1 MLEICKASAGS
12 GKTYKLT
19 GDYIVKLFRNGE
31 KDGYKHI
38 LAVTFTNKATDE
50 MKQRILEKLHSLA
63 TTSER
68 DTIFDNIMAIGEL
81 QWMGPD
87 RREKYIRESAGKM
100 LIEIL
105 NDYSQF
111 NVSTIDKFFQQT
123 MRSFARE
130 LGHFASYNVEL
141 DTDSVLSETLD
152 LMMDS
157 LSENQ
162 ELLDWMIK
170 MSVESIEGGEGW
182 NPLPRLKN
190 LGAQLFRETLKL
202 KQRAL
207 GAGIADKDT
216 IEKYREKVGKMVYM
230 FEQKSKRIG
239 EEGCRI
245 INDMGLSP
253 DSFTGGSRSPFKHFD
268 KWADGEIKEPTDTF
282 VKLRGDVEKWY
293 AKSAK
298 DSLKNSII
306 GAYNAGLGDLV
317 EEAVGLYTNDIV
329 EYNTAKVI
337 SKNLFT
343 LGILGDIYEVFQ
355 AYCREKNIV
364 LLSETNDVLNRIIDG
379 SDTPFVYEKMGMW
392 LDHYLI
398 DEFQD
403 TSQMQWNNILPL
415 VKDSADKGLDN
426 LIVGD
431 VKQSIYRWRNSDWSL
446 LNERIYKDF
455 KGYDLKDG
463 QLSTNRRS
471 LEEVVTFNNAF
482 FKQCAIILQ
491 SEYNVHVGEKDNK
504 LITGIYEGD
513 PSSKDYF
520 CQEVLESKMGE
531 GHVKVSFVSK
541 DGDRDWKE
549 VNLDRLVED
558 IRQLREN
565 GWSYKDMAVLVRT
578 NKEGSMVAESLL
590 AAGYKI
596 VSDDSLIISTSAS
609 VRKIV
614 TALKYISAPED
625 PLVKFVFDGAE
636 ISTQEKTLYN
646 ICEDIARHMPAAD
659 LLEGAFIQA
668 FMDSVLD
675 YVSVNGS
682 DVEGFLKWWDEV
694 GRKRSI
700 SAPEGDEAIRIITIH
715 KSKGLGFE
723 VVLVP
728 FFDEPLYD
736 AKIEDRGKIL
746 WCTPKM
752 APFDEIKILPIAS
765 SSKLLN
771 TIFAEDYKEEVLY
784 SYIDKINVAYVAF
797 TRAKSELLV
806 YPKLPDFKKDGSYDV
821 KSMADVL
828 YSYCGEELEYEDGD
842 WVTSPSYGSTAD
854 VTVVIPDTDCES
866 TVIHDPVSASDTY
879 HSVPIGD
886 RLQLALRGGDFFSP
900 ESSRGRGVVM
910 HDILAKIATAD
921 DLDKAVDE
929 AVSEGLLSSDDRAEI
944 KTELHNRL
952 DSVASRHWFDGT
964 CEFRNEIE
972 IILPGG
978 DFRRPDRVMVCGD
991 RAIVV
996 DYKFG
1001 QLKKSSYIR
1010 QVQQYM
1016 SYLTQMGYTTV
1027 EGYVWYLEDNEIVQV

>member
-190 LGAQLFRETLKL
+190 LGAQLFQETLKL

-207 GAGIADKDT
+207 GAGLADKGAIDR
-216 IEKYREKVGKMVYM
+216 YRAHMGEVMKG
-230 FEQKSKRIG
+230 FEDESRRIG
-239 EEGCRI
+239 KEGCRI
-245 INDMGLSP
+245 IGDFGLTTE
-253 DSFTGGSRSPFKHFD
+253 SFAGGSRSPFKHFD
-268 KWADGEIKEPTDTF
+268 KWAEGEIKEPTGTF
-282 VKLRGDVEKWY
+282 VKLRGDIDKWY
-293 AKSAK
+293 TKSAK

-306 GAYNAGLGDLV
+306 GACNAGLDDLV
-317 EEAVGLYTNDIV
+317 GDAVELYTNGIV

-337 SKNLFT
+337 SRNLFT

-355 AYCREKNIV
+355 GYCREKNIV

-379 SDTPFVYEKMGMW
+379 SDTPFVYEKMGVW

-403 TSQMQWNNILPL
+403 TSQMQWSNILPL

-455 KGYDLKDG
+455 KGYDLNDG

-471 LEEVVTFNNAF
+471 LEKVVTFNNSF
-482 FKQCAIILQ
+482 FKQCAAILQ
-491 SEYNVHVGEKDNK
+491 SGYNEYVGEQENK
-504 LITGIYEGD
+504 LITAIYDGD
-513 PSSKDYF
+513 PDSKNYF
-520 CQEVLESKMGE
+520 CQEVLQSKMGE
-531 GHVKVSFVSK
+531 GHVKVSFVSE

-549 VNLDRLVED
+549 VNIGRVVED

-565 GWSYKDMAVLVRT
+565 GWGYKDMAVLVRT

-590 AAGYKI
+590 AAGFKI

-609 VRKIV
+609 VQKIV

-625 PLVKFVFDGAE
+625 PLVKFVFNGVE
-636 ISTQEKTLYN
+636 ISTKEKTLYN
-646 ICEDIARHMPAAD
+646 ICEDITRQMPAGD

-700 SAPEGDEAIRIITIH
+700 SAPEGDDAIRIITIH
-715 KSKGLGFE
+715 KSKGLGFD

-746 WCTPKM
+746 WCTPKS
-752 APFDEIKILPIAS
+752 APFDEIKILPVAS

-771 TIFAEDYKEEVLY
+771 TIFAGDYKEEVLY

-797 TRAKSELLV
+797 TRAKSELLI

-821 KSMADVL
+821 KSMADAL
-828 YSYCGEELEYEDGD
+828 YSFCGEVTEYEEGAPCVRPGVTDTPGLS
-842 WVTSPSYGSTAD
+842 VTS
-854 VTVVIPDTDCES
+854 
-866 TVIHDPVSASDTY
+866 DPVRASDTY
-879 HSVPIGD
+879 RSIPVGD
-886 RLQLALRGGDFFSP
+886 RLQITLRSGEFFSP
-900 ESSRGRGVVM
+900 ESSRGRGVIM

-921 DLDKAVDE
+921 DLDRAVDD
-929 AVSEGLLSSDDRAEI
+929 AVSEGLLSSDEKMEI
-944 KTELHNRL
+944 KSELHDRL
-952 DSVASRHWFDGT
+952 DSVAPRHWFDGT
-964 CEFRNEIE
+964 LEFRNEVD

-978 DFRRPDRVMVCGD
+978 EFRRPDRVMVSGD
-991 RAIVV
+991 KAIVV

-1001 QLKKSSYIR
+1001 QIKRSSYIR
-1010 QVQQYM
+1010 QVEQYM
-1016 SYLTQMGYTTV
+1016 SYLTKMGYTTV
-1027 EGYVWYLEDNEIVQV
+1027 EGYIWYLEDNEIVQV

>member
-31 KDGYKHI
+31 RDGYKHI

-50 MKQRILEKLHSLA
+50 MKQRILEKLYSLA

-68 DTIFDNIMAIGEL
+68 DTIFDNIMAVGEL

-162 ELLDWMIK
+162 ELLDWIIK

-182 NPLPRLKN
+182 NPMPRLKN
-190 LGAQLFRETLKL
+190 LGAQLFHETLKL

-207 GAGIADKDT
+207 GAGIADKDA
-216 IEKYREKVGKMVYM
+216 IEKYRMKMGKVVHL
-230 FEQKSKRIG
+230 FEQKSRRIG
-239 EEGCRI
+239 EEGCSI
-245 INDMGLSP
+245 INDMGLSA
-253 DSFTGGSRSPFKHFD
+253 DSFAGGSRSPFKHFE
-268 KWADGEIKEPTDTF
+268 KWADGEIKEPTATF
-282 VKLRGDVEKWY
+282 AKLRGDVGKWY

-298 DSLKNSII
+298 DSLKNTII
-306 GAYNAGLGDLV
+306 GAYNAGLDNLV
-317 EEAVGLYTNDIV
+317 CDAVELYTTDFV
-329 EYNTAKVI
+329 GYNTAKVI
-337 SKNLFT
+337 SHNLFT
-343 LGILGDIYEVFQ
+343 LGVLGDIYEVFQ
-355 AYCREKNIV
+355 NYCREKNIV

-379 SDTPFVYEKMGMW
+379 SDTPFVYEKMGVW

-403 TSQMQWNNILPL
+403 TSQMQWANILPL
-415 VKDSADKGLDN
+415 VRDSADKGLDN

-455 KGYDLKDG
+455 EGYDLKDG

-471 LEEVVTFNNAF
+471 LEEVVNFNNSF
-482 FKQCAIILQ
+482 FKQCAVILQ

-504 LITGIYEGD
+504 LITGIYDGD
-513 PSSKDYF
+513 PASKDYF
-520 CQEVLESKMGE
+520 CQEVIESKMEE
-531 GHVKVSFVSK
+531 GHVKVSFVGE
-541 DGDRDWKE
+541 DGDRDWRE

-609 VRKIV
+609 VQKIV

-625 PLVKFVFDGAE
+625 PLVRFVFNGVE

-646 ICEDIARHMPAAD
+646 ICEDIARQMPAED
-659 LLEGAFIQA
+659 MVEGAFIQA

-675 YVSVNGS
+675 YASVNGS
-682 DVEGFLKWWDEV
+682 DVEGFLKWWDDA

-700 SAPEGDEAIRIITIH
+700 SAPEGDDAIRIITIH
-715 KSKGLGFE
+715 KAKGLGFE

-746 WCTPKM
+746 WCTPKV
-752 APFDEIKILPIAS
+752 APFDEIKLLPVAS
-765 SSKLLN
+765 SSRLLN
-771 TIFAEDYKEEVLY
+771 TMFADDYKEEVLY

-797 TRAKSELLV
+797 TRAKSELLL

-828 YSYCGEELEYEDGD
+828 YFYCGEETEYEEGV
-842 WVTSPSYGSTAD
+842 WMTSPSYGNTAD
-854 VTVVIPDTDCES
+854 PTPSIPD
-866 TVIHDPVSASDTY
+866 SAGGSGPLPPYGTSIY
-879 HSVPIGD
+879 HSIPVGE
-886 RLQLALRGGDFFSP
+886 RLQLTLRGGDFFSP

-910 HDILAKIATAD
+910 HDILAKIATED
-921 DLDKAVDE
+921 DLDRAVDE
-929 AVSEGLLSSDDRAEI
+929 AVSEGLLSSDEKIGI
-944 KTELHNRL
+944 KSELHGRL

-964 CEFRNEIE
+964 YDFRNETD
-972 IILPGG
+972 ILLPNG

-991 RAIVV
+991 KAIVV

-1001 QLKKSSYIR
+1001 QLKRTSYIR

-1016 SYLTQMGYTTV
+1016 SYLTQMGYTSV
-1027 EGYVWYLEDNEIVQV
+1027 EGYVWYLEDNEMVQV